1 MEVSEQ
7 LQFVFYVQDGVSA
20 VDDVES
26 TLWEG
31 PLSGVS
37 HLELDLRQ
45 KHIKLNKLHRYTVEL
60 IG

>member
-1 MEVSEQ
+1 MEVSKQ
-7 LQFVFYVQDGVSA
+7 LQFVVYVQDGVSA

-26 TLWEG
+26 TFWEG

-45 KHIKLNKLHRYTVEL
+45 KHIKLNKLQC
-60 IG
+60 